1 MDVTDFAQVARSLDR
16 QTEAMLSGRTTRPL
30 ATFKLDLLAEKPPA
44 PRDWFL
50 PGFIPKGEVTL
61 FTGPGGAGKSLAAQQ
76 LATCLAARK
85 PFLGLDGSAAF
96 YEDYEGVLYVT
107 CEDDERE
114 LHRRQHNI
122 MEATGTTRADLSD
135 GHGSD
140 RLHLVSLRGSLGTEL
155 ATFDREGNLEKSDTF
170 DRLFD
175 TLFETSADL
184 VILDNVAHLFTGN
197 ENDRGHVTR
206 FVNLL
211 YSLVRNLSVT
221 VILIGHPNKSGDN
234 YSGSTAWLNAVRSHI
249 AIDYQR
255 EADGSIVDRDARVLT
270 VSKANYARTGAELAF
285 RWHNWAFVTDADLPP
300 DARAELSEAIKAS
313 GENEALRRCLAATAD
328 QKRAVSH
335 HPGVNYYASVFTKMP
350 EGKRY
355 TKAAFERAFERL
367 LSLGEIEIDVQLWQR
382 QNRAWKYGIRL
393 VESAPTPLHQPPA
406 PTRTELSAKP
416 ARTDPPI
423 SKDIPGAATWAAA
436 PDVDDLDWSDGE
448 PIDD

>member
-1 MDVTDFAQVARSLDR
+1 MDVTNFAQVERKLDR
-16 QTEAMLSGRTTRPL
+16 ATESMLSGRTARPL
-30 ATFKLDLLAEKPPA
+30 ATFKLDLLAGEPPA
-44 PRDWFL
+44 PREWYL

-96 YEDYEGVLYVT
+96 YEDYDGVLYVT
-107 CEDDERE
+107 CEDDESE
-114 LHRRQHNI
+114 LHRRQRNI
-122 MEATGTTRADLSD
+122 MEVTGTTRADLSD
-135 GHGSD
+135 GQGSD

-170 DRLFD
+170 ARLFD
-175 TLFETSADL
+175 TLYETAVDL

-197 ENDRGHVTR
+197 ENDRGQVTR

-211 YSLVRNLSVT
+211 YSIVRSLSVT

-255 EADGSIVDRDARVLT
+255 EADGSTVDRDARVLT
-270 VSKANYARTGAELAF
+270 VSKANYGRTGTELHF

-300 DARAELSEAIKAS
+300 EARAELAEAIKAS
-313 GENEALRRCLAATAD
+313 GENEAFRRCLIAATEH
-328 QKRAVSH
+328 KRAVSH
-335 HPGVNYYASVFTKMP
+335 HPGVNYYASVFGKMP

-367 LSLGEIEIDVQLWQR
+367 LSLGEIEIDAQLWQR
-382 QNRAWKYGIRL
+382 HNRAWKYGIRL
-393 VESAPTPLHQPPA
+393 VESAPTPLHQAPA
-406 PTRTELSAKP
+406 PTRTELSVKP
-416 ARTDPPI
+416 ARTDPPYTTYNT
-423 SKDIPGAATWAAA
+423 GAA
-436 PDVDDLDWSDGE
+436 PDGPPAPVAVQ
-448 PIDD
+448 